1 MNLETVGEWKSLEG
15 LKSLKW
21 KQVPAPDAPAEAPLV
36 PLPILFAWRMARSSR
51 RELEWAWHGK
61 LIGAKIQVLAHW
73 LETGRARCKGRG
85 RTRATCAVPTAVN
98 CVVLAFSFLSISHP
112 HLDISTRH
120 LTQLHQS
127 RLAWGLADHAPCL
140 HPHRQPFS
148 QFATHR
154 SAM

>member
-85 RTRATCAVPTAVN
+85 RTRATCAVRKSDSK
-98 CVVLAFSFLSISHP
+98 VLRNAKHSTTPLITITRIISLPLSPVFSGPRVQALVQRKVPVPPYTRFLP
-112 HLDISTRH
+112 QAL
-120 LTQLHQS
+120 
-127 RLAWGLADHAPCL
+127 
-140 HPHRQPFS
+140 
-148 QFATHR
+148 
-154 SAM
+154 